1 MKKFIRITVVLFVL
15 SLAFAV
21 VNTWAA
27 DKYDGFPMAKSDKLK
42 GKTVI
47 LDAGHGDETTNS
59 VGNYKEAEFAL
70 AEVLLVKQNL
80 ENLGAKVLLT
90 RSTSADVYFYERTAQ
105 VNIWAMDIV
114 LEKYRHLLSKGNTA
128 AQNNINELNNLK
140 AHMNNVIEANEKAGR
155 YFNTPYSTS
164 RPIADVLKRIFEY
177 ENTPEIYENVIFIS
191 IHSNADDSTA
201 TNGTVVY
208 YINNSFADS
217 KNYYTNYSNVKRNEK
232 LSTLLC
238 NQVAAAGGFKNRGL
252 LVNDFYMIREI
263 NMPSALI
270 EVAFHTNT
278 SDRAKLSDNNYRKR
292 IANGIAY
299 GVIEYFDFYKASE
312 TITPVPTFTPAPT
325 ATPTPTPIPTATPE
339 PTPVPLFWK
348 ADLDD
353 DGAVNAKDALIILKH
368 AAKIAELEGN
378 KLVKADTNRDG
389 KVNSTDAL
397 LTLMF
402 SASMI
407 GSEPVDTEVPTET
420 VIPEESVEP
429 AESEDPTELPEVTET
444 AGPTETVEVTETAEP
459 EISEIPAA

>member
-1 MKKFIRITVVLFVL
+1 MKKILKVIILISLLSFAFVFMN
-15 SLAFAV
+15 A
-21 VNTWAA
+21 WAA

-59 VGNYKEAEFAL
+59 VGSYKEAEFAL
-70 AEVLLVKQNL
+70 AEVMLVKQNL

-90 RSTSADVYFYERTAQ
+90 RTTSSDVYFYERTAQ

-155 YFNTPYSTS
+155 YFNTPYSTT

-191 IHSNADDSTA
+191 IHSNADDNSTA

-208 YINNSFADS
+208 YINNSFEDS

-232 LSTLLC
+232 LATLLG
-238 NQVAAAGGFKNRGL
+238 NQVATAGGFKNRGL

-270 EVAFHTNT
+270 EVAFHTNA

-299 GVIEYFDFYKASE
+299 GVIEYFDFYKSSE
-312 TITPVPTFTPAPT
+312 TITPVPTFTPEPT
-325 ATPTPTPIPTATPE
+325 ATPTPTPIPTATPV

-353 DGAVNAKDALIILKH
+353 DGAINAKDALIILKH
-368 AAKIAELEGN
+368 AAKIVELEGD
-378 KLVKADTNRDG
+378 KLIKADTNRDG

-407 GSEPVDTEVPTET
+407 ESEPVDTEAPTESIVPEDSTEPNETTGPTET
-420 VIPEESVEP
+420 
-429 AESEDPTELPEVTET
+429 AETTET

-459 EISEIPAA
+459 EIPAA

>member
-1 MKKFIRITVVLFVL
+1 MKKFIKIAVVLFVL

-27 DKYDGFPMAKSDKLK
+27 DKYDEFPMAKSDKLA

-59 VGNYKEAEFAL
+59 VGSYKEAEFAL
-70 AEVLLVKQNL
+70 SEVMLVKQNL

-90 RSTSADVYFYERTAQ
+90 RSTSSDVYFYERTAQ

-164 RPIADVLKRIFEY
+164 RPIADILKRIFEY

-191 IHSNADDSTA
+191 IHSNADDSSTA

-208 YINNSFADS
+208 YINNSFEDS
-217 KNYYTNYSNVKRNEK
+217 KNYYTNYSNVARNEK
-232 LSTLLC
+232 LATLLG
-238 NQVAAAGGFKNRGL
+238 NQVATAGGFKNRGL

-270 EVAFHTNT
+270 EVAFHTNA

-299 GVIEYFDFYKASE
+299 GVIEYFDYYRASE
-312 TITPVPTFTPAPT
+312 TITPVPTFTPVPT
-325 ATPTPTPIPTATPE
+325 ATPTPTPVPTATPE

-368 AAKIAELEGN
+368 AAKITELEGD
-378 KLVKADTNRDG
+378 KLIKADTNRDS

-397 LTLMF
+397 LTLMY

-407 GSEPVDTEVPTET
+407 ESEPVDTEVPTESAN
-420 VIPEESVEP
+420 PEESM
-429 AESEDPTELPEVTET
+429 APTETLEATET

-459 EISEIPAA
+459 VLSEMPAA